1 MRPRTSTLGGCGL
14 TAQADIA
21 DAACIGSWAL
31 TWRPMRRLCPHLFGG
46 VDITRAPQ
54 QVFAELREAHA
65 RVLERHRRVAA
76 VYAQWDQ
83 AGVYWDF
90 DTAGEGHHRFH
101 PDGLA
106 DQKELLPLAKFGTDE
121 DYLKYAQ
128 RRFSSVIHHSS
139 WRRHPPLSAAPVP
152 VAPPRWWRRC

>member
-1 MRPRTSTLGGCGL
+1 
-14 TAQADIA
+14 
-21 DAACIGSWAL
+21 
-31 TWRPMRRLCPHLFGG
+31 MRRLCPHLFGG

-106 DQKELLPLAKFGTDE
+106 DQKELLPLSKFGTDE
-121 DYLKYAQ
+121 DYLKHAQ

-139 WRRHPPLSAAPVP
+139 WLKLLTDLQAVSRGGALQHRAGSQGALRKHRAT
-152 VAPPRWWRRC
+152 RWAGSG

>member
-1 MRPRTSTLGGCGL
+1 
-14 TAQADIA
+14 
-21 DAACIGSWAL
+21 
-31 TWRPMRRLCPHLFGG
+31 MRRLCPHLFGG

-76 VYAQWDQ
+76 VDAQWDQ

-106 DQKELLPLAKFGTDE
+106 DQKELLPLSKFGTDE
-121 DYLKYAQ
+121 DYLKHAQ